1 MTLNPMTTLRRTMSR
16 FIACLVAAAVLAGC
30 GFAAAPQKSE
40 AAVLVGIGEQNA
52 SMFSNPLF
60 TQIGFKRARYFP
72 SWNVAQKPEE
82 ATWLDQ
88 WLAGAQSQGVE
99 PLISFFAA
107 LGSSCPS
114 KPCTLPTVRQYTK
127 AFKAFHKRWP
137 QVKVISPWNEAN
149 HRSQPTFK
157 NPKRAAQYYN
167 VVRKYCRHLEGALR
181 PDSGRLRTSPVDIG
195 REEQVRALL
204 AGTGPLDHVVVTAAD
219 AAGAYAPLPDFDLEA
234 ARAVLGT
241 KLLGPWLVAK
251 HAAGQLP
258 PTGSITFTSGIA
270 AYRPAAGSSMI
281 ASANGALEALARA
294 LAVELAPIRVN
305 VVSPGWVDT
314 PIWDTLAGDAKP
326 ERLAAMA
333 ARLPAGRVGTPAD
346 LAAAYAA
353 VLDNGF
359 VTGTVVHVDGG
370 HRLV

>member
-1 MTLNPMTTLRRTMSR
+1 MTTNHVLIVGGSSGIGLALAERLLADGASVT
-16 FIACLVAAAVLAGC
+16 IAGRSTQRLD
-30 GFAAAPQKSE
+30 E
-40 AAVLVGIGEQNA
+40 AA
-52 SMFSNPLF
+52 
-60 TQIGFKRARYFP
+60 
-72 SWNVAQKPEE
+72 
-82 ATWLDQ
+82 
-88 WLAGAQSQGVE
+88 
-99 PLISFFAA
+99 
-107 LGSSCPS
+107 
-114 KPCTLPTVRQYTK
+114 
-127 AFKAFHKRWP
+127 
-137 QVKVISPWNEAN
+137 
-149 HRSQPTFK
+149 
-157 NPKRAAQYYN
+157 
-167 VVRKYCRHLEGALR
+167 RHLEGALR

-219 AAGAYAPLPDFDLEA
+219 AAGAYAPLPEFDVEA
-234 ARAVLGT
+234 ARALLDT

>member
-1 MTLNPMTTLRRTMSR
+1 MTTTHALIVGGSSGIGLALAERLLADGASVTIAGRSARR
-16 FIACLVAAAVLAGC
+16 LD
-30 GFAAAPQKSE
+30 E
-40 AAVLVGIGEQNA
+40 AA
-52 SMFSNPLF
+52 
-60 TQIGFKRARYFP
+60 
-72 SWNVAQKPEE
+72 
-82 ATWLDQ
+82 
-88 WLAGAQSQGVE
+88 
-99 PLISFFAA
+99 
-107 LGSSCPS
+107 
-114 KPCTLPTVRQYTK
+114 
-127 AFKAFHKRWP
+127 
-137 QVKVISPWNEAN
+137 
-149 HRSQPTFK
+149 
-157 NPKRAAQYYN
+157 
-167 VVRKYCRHLEGALR
+167 RHLQGAG
-181 PDSGRLRTSPVDIG
+181 SGRLRTSQVDVG

-314 PIWDTLAGDAKP
+314 PIWETIAGDAKS

-333 ARLPAGRVGTPAD
+333 ARLPARRVGTPAD

>member
-1 MTLNPMTTLRRTMSR
+1 MTTNHVLIVGGSSGIGLALAERLLADGASVT
-16 FIACLVAAAVLAGC
+16 IAGRSAQRLDAAA
-30 GFAAAPQKSE
+30 
-40 AAVLVGIGEQNA
+40 
-52 SMFSNPLF
+52 
-60 TQIGFKRARYFP
+60 
-72 SWNVAQKPEE
+72 
-82 ATWLDQ
+82 
-88 WLAGAQSQGVE
+88 
-99 PLISFFAA
+99 
-107 LGSSCPS
+107 
-114 KPCTLPTVRQYTK
+114 
-127 AFKAFHKRWP
+127 
-137 QVKVISPWNEAN
+137 
-149 HRSQPTFK
+149 
-157 NPKRAAQYYN
+157 
-167 VVRKYCRHLEGALR
+167 RHLEGARR
-181 PDSGRLRTSPVDIG
+181 PGSGRLRTSQVDIG

-219 AAGAYAPLPDFDLEA
+219 VAGAYAPLPDFDVEA

-314 PIWDTLAGDAKP
+314 PIWDTLAGDAKS

-333 ARLPAGRVGTPAD
+333 ARLPARRVGTPAD